1 MSILR
6 ATFSVDLRPGDPLP
20 AAASR
25 FDLTKTWTGEVEGT
39 SHGIMLTT
47 GDPATG
53 NAGYIALETFDGVL
67 DGRRGSL
74 SLQQLGTM
82 ADGNPALEYVIA
94 PGSGTGEFAGVLG
107 TVTIDGIDDDG
118 THHVAIELA

>member
-1 MSILR
+1 MSTLR
-6 ATFSVDLRPGDPLP
+6 ATFSVQMSPGEPIP
-20 AAASR
+20 AVAGR

-53 NAGYIALETFDGVL
+53 NAGYIALETFEGVL

-94 PGSGTGEFAGVLG
+94 PGSGTGGLAGALG